1 MIRVGD
7 KLEGVFPSTF
17 APEDKRYNPSGS
29 WPRSDRKVSVEARVY
44 YIHPQL
50 RYVTIEFKFAH
61 GATFRECRR
70 LRIRRKKHE
79 A

>member
-7 KLEGVFPSTF
+7 KLEVVFPSTF
-17 APEDKRYNPSGS
+17 TPEEKGVGAPGPWAGTS
-29 WPRSDRKVSVEARVY
+29 RKIPVEARVY

-50 RYVTIEFKFAH
+50 RYVVIEFKFAH

-70 LRIRRKKHE
+70 LRIRRHKR
-79 A
+79 

>member
-7 KLEGVFPSTF
+7 KLEGVFPNTF
-17 APEDKRYNPSGS
+17 TPEDKRCNPSGS
-29 WPRSDRKVSVEARVY
+29 WSRSDRKVSVEARVC

-70 LRIRRKKHE
+70 LRIGRRK